1 MDRAGYIVLAGAAVG
16 GVVLALLVFAP
27 MARPESPGAPASN
40 DTTNIAS
47 EQPNLVL
54 SVLQGAEDSSAPVAR
69 HDPNSKEMISLQSNE
84 HIRFESDKVR
94 PPESLRV
101 LAEDLDDGRITI
113 LRKSYDVNNEFFVN
127 LEQGKYELRAQA
139 SWFDRGTFFY
149 TYNITVV

>member
-1 MDRAGYIVLAGAAVG
+1 MDRVGYILVGAAAVG
-16 GVVLALLVFAP
+16 GVVMALLVFAP
-27 MARPESPGAPASN
+27 MARPESPEAPAN
-40 DTTNIAS
+40 NGATNIAS

-54 SVLQGAEDSSAPVAR
+54 VLLVGAEDASAPVAR
-69 HDPNSKEMISLQSNE
+69 HDPNTNKTISLQINE
-84 HIRFESDKVR
+84 HIRFESAKVR

-139 SWFDRGTFFY
+139 SWFDKGTFFY
-149 TYNITVV
+149 AYNIAVV